1 MLAYKYEMQIIQK
14 DMREIKRK
22 YEDFM
27 MKANRSDHV
36 ENLEKQLN
44 FFRDEAQKLREMLEQ
59 RDKDVFH

>member
-1 MLAYKYEMQIIQK
+1 MQIIQK